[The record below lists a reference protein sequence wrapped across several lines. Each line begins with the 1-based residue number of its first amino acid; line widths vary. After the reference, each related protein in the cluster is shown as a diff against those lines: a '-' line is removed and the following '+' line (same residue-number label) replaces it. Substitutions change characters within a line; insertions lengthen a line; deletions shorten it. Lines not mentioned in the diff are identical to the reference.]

1 MSRFW
6 IGGLVVL
13 VALAILEIVLL
24 NVGGGGG
31 VQRIWD

>member
-6 IGGLVVL
+6 IGVLVVL
-13 VALAILEIVLL
+13 VALTILEIVLL